1 MIKDSAQMY
10 DIMLN
15 KINKYLSNFMDVEFH
30 TPFKGVD
37 GVVDI
42 LARPRYGYRY
52 DILRLLYKCALCWFL
67 AS

>member
-1 MIKDSAQMY
+1 MINDSAQMY
-10 DIMLN
+10 DIILN

-42 LARPRYGYRY
+42 FARRRYGYRY
-52 DILRLLYKCALCWFL
+52 DILRLLYNRALCWFL